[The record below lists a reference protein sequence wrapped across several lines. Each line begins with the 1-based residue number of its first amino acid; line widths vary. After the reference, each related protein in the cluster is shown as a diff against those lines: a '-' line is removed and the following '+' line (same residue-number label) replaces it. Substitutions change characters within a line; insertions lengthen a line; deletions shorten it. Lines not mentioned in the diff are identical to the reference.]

1 MHICFP
7 KRLAHALLTRLIECE
22 VYPIVNAFIDGA
34 EKFSY
39 CKGRENRGITLFLKE
54 RWNDRRRN
62 PVDSSEELFLGEIFH
77 IACMDEAWKLAPLY
91 EELRDRVP
99 SVFYRD
105 MYSGEMWLELH
116 PVGAT
121 KADAMLELKKRLGCD
136 RVVCFGDGKNDIS
149 MFRAA
154 DECYAVADAEPE
166 LKAIATDVIGS
177 NEDDGVA
184 RWLLEHVTR

>member
-1 MHICFP
+1 
-7 KRLAHALLTRLIECE
+7 
-22 VYPIVNAFIDGA
+22 
-34 EKFSY
+34 
-39 CKGRENRGITLFLKE
+39 
-54 RWNDRRRN
+54 
-62 PVDSSEELFLGEIFH
+62 
-77 IACMDEAWKLAPLY
+77 
-91 EELRDRVP
+91 
-99 SVFYRD
+99 
-105 MYSGEMWLELH
+105 
-116 PVGAT
+116 
-121 KADAMLELKKRLGCD
+121 MLELKKRLGCD